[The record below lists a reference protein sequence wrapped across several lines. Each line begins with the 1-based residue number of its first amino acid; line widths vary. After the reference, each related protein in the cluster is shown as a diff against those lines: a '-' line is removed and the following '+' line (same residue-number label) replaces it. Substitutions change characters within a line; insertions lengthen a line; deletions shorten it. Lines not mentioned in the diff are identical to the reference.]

1 MCLLNINPYKDN
13 YYTILLRV
21 LPFLAYCKSLYFLG
35 SILPNLL
42 IMLIV

>member
-21 LPFLAYCKSLYFLG
+21 LPFFSYYKYLYFLG
-35 SILPNLL
+35 SIVPNF
-42 IMLIV
+42 